1 MRAQQDMAGDDL
13 LDTYRRLET
22 TEEELHT
29 CQHVLVHTQKQLAEL
44 QEQNEKLRAELA
56 AAQRLASQQVRAPG
70 KGVVTNQA
78 QACRESESDTHTH
91 THTHTHTLAGLDSF
105 LLLTSPP

>member
-1 MRAQQDMAGDDL
+1 MRAQHDMAGDDL

-56 AAQRLASQQVRAPG
+56 VAQRLASQQVRAPG
-70 KGVVTNQA
+70 KGVVA
-78 QACRESESDTHTH
+78 RRKHAERARVTHTH
-91 THTHTHTLAGLDSF
+91 TRG
-105 LLLTSPP
+105 P

>member
-1 MRAQQDMAGDDL
+1 MRAQHDMAGDDL

-56 AAQRLASQQVRAPG
+56 VAQRLASQQVRAPG
-70 KGVVTNQA
+70 KGVVA
-78 QACRESESDTHTH
+78 RRKHAERARV
-91 THTHTHTLAGLDSF
+91 THTHTLAGLDSF
-105 LLLTSPP
+105 LLLTSLP